1 MAKITIEG
9 RTYNLVMSIR
19 AMEHIE
25 KEYGDL
31 KEAMTKFRGR
41 GKNMAMIKTMFRI
54 LANAGQHA
62 AKLPEDVTGDEID
75 DLSLKGLETLSNTL
89 RKAMDEGMDAETV
102 GGGPADDEEHDVYA
116 EQLERQEKNGLT
128 GEGSGSGNTTDT
140 P

>member
-9 RTYNLVMSIR
+9 RTFNLVMSVR

-31 KEAMTKFRGR
+31 KEAMAKFRGR

-54 LANAGQHA
+54 LANAGQHV

-75 DLSLKGLETLSNTL
+75 NLSLKGLETLSNTL
-89 RKAMDEGMDAETV
+89 RQAMDEGMMAETV
-102 GGGPADDEEHDVYA
+102 AGGPADDEAHDVYA
-116 EQLERQEKNGLT
+116 EEMEKREKNGLT
-128 GEGSGSGNTTDT
+128 GGESGSANIMDT